1 MAKRAKHLEVK
12 ARYIYNP
19 EIEVCLHCG
28 EPLQARRHYQWRKTV
43 QQLDGA
49 VYVASQ
55 ARECVNP
62 GCEHQDQPYTSVAA
76 QMVTVPGCTYGLDVI
91 AQIGWWR
98 DREHLNREQIHTCLQ
113 KRGVQICER
122 EVDHLYARYQVL
134 LGCAE
139 RLDAQRWQEVAE
151 ERGGLIISL
160 DGLEPE
166 GASEQLW
173 VVREVQEESLLAVAW
188 LPRVNHK
195 TLAALLKPVV
205 DLGLPILA
213 TVSDKQGCARKALH
227 EVLPD
232 VPHQWCQSH
241 YLSNATRPIY
251 DRDSELKTELRQTIR
266 GEIRESMGEVLS
278 DPEGSAISPQIVTGL
293 AIVEPLP
300 LEQAE
305 QPATRAEVV
314 RDLAL
319 DLRQAL
325 SRKGRAPF
333 IMSGLPMF
341 DDLRALR
348 QTLAQ
353 CLTLGEDS
361 HLRHWHTVLDGILPS
376 YESAFTEVG
385 QALDWMDSIETILDV
400 PLPTTEEPGPS
411 GDAIALDMAHYL
423 GQLADLTGLDP
434 WLTQCRD
441 DLLAV
446 SERYWSG
453 LFHCYDIVG
462 LPRTNNDHESLYG
475 QTKRQLR
482 RQLGVKELREPLL
495 RRGAWILFRVN
506 TASPSELRER
516 LAQVSWKDYFAER
529 ARYERRQE
537 QFRRRYRWR
546 HHRDTVLQQR
556 VTDWAEAASDC

>member
-1 MAKRAKHLEVK
+1 MAKTTKHLEVK

-19 EIEVCLHCG
+19 EIEVCVHCG
-28 EPLQARRHYQWRKTV
+28 EPLRARRHYQWRKTV
-43 QQLDGA
+43 QQLNGA

-62 GCEHQDQPYTSVAA
+62 ECEHQDQPYTSVAA

-98 DREHLNREQIHTCLQ
+98 DREHLNREQIHTFLRE
-113 KRGVQICER
+113 RGVQVCER

-139 RLDAQRWQEVAE
+139 RLDVQRLQEVAE

-188 LPRVNHK
+188 LLRVNHK
-195 TLAALLKPVV
+195 TLGVLLKPVV

-213 TVSDKQGCARKALH
+213 TVSDKQGCVRKALD

-241 YLSNATRPIY
+241 YLGNATRPIY
-251 DRDSELKTELRQTIR
+251 DRDSELKTELRKTIR
-266 GEIRESMGEVLS
+266 GEIRESMREVLS
-278 DPEGSAISPQIVTGL
+278 DPEGSYISPQIVTGV
-293 AIVEPLP
+293 AIVEPIP

-305 QPATRAEVV
+305 QPATRGEVV

-341 DDLRALR
+341 DDLCALR
-348 QTLAQ
+348 HTLAQ

-385 QALDWMDSIETILDV
+385 QALDWMDGIETILDV
-400 PLPTTEEPGPS
+400 PLPTAEEPGPS

-423 GQLADLTGLDP
+423 GQLADLTGLSP
-434 WLTQCRD
+434 WLAQFRGG
-441 DLLAV
+441 LLAV

-453 LFHCYDIVG
+453 LFHCYDIGGV
-462 LPRTNNDHESLYG
+462 PRTNNDHESLYG

-482 RQLGVKELREPLL
+482 RQLGVRELREPLL
-495 RRGAWILFRVN
+495 RRGGWTVFRAN
-506 TASPSELRER
+506 AASPAELGER
-516 LAQVSWKDYFAER
+516 LARVSWKDYFAER
-529 ARYERRQE
+529 ARYEQRQE
-537 QFRRRYRWR
+537 HFRRRYRWR
-546 HHRDTVLQQR
+546 HHRNAVLQQR
-556 VTDWAEAASDC
+556 VTDWAEAVSDC